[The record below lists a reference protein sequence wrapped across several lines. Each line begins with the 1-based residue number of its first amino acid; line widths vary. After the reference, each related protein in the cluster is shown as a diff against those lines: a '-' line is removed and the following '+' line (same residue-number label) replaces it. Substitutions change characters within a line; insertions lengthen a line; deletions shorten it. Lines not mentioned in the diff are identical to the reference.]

1 LGHVAVVREIKY
13 LKKTVRKED
22 RWEMWIRMG
31 YEKGILKVQDRMML
45 IGALWLR
52 TVSCDG
58 LL

>member
-13 LKKTVRKED
+13 LKKTVIKED